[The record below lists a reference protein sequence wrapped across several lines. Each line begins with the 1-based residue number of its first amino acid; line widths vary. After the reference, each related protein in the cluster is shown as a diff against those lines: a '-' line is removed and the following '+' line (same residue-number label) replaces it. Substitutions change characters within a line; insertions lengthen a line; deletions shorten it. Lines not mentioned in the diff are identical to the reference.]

1 MNKHARPPAA
11 QPATYET
18 DVHQWAVEQAA
29 LLRAGRFDRLDLE
42 NIAEEIDSV
51 GRSEKRE
58 IESRLEV
65 LLVHLLKW
73 RFQPEKRKGGWQASI
88 RVQRKRLRIVLSENA
103 SLAQWPGQQL
113 GDVYSEAV
121 LAAVEETGLDF
132 ETFPEA
138 CPFTIDEIMDEAFPP
153 A

>member
-1 MNKHARPPAA
+1 MNKHTRPA
-11 QPATYET
+11 ATYES

-29 LLRAGRFDRLDLE
+29 HLRAGRFEALDLE

-65 LLVHLLKW
+65 LLMHLLKW
-73 RFQPEKRKGGWQASI
+73 QFQPEKRTKSWQRTISL
-88 RVQRKRLRIVLSENA
+88 QRLKLKEVIDENPSLHNWPDLKLSG
-103 SLAQWPGQQL
+103 S
-113 GDVYSEAV
+113 YEAAR
-121 LAAVEETGLDF
+121 LAAENETGLAF
-132 ETFPEA
+132 ENFPKT
-138 CPFTIDEIMDEAFPP
+138 CPFTIAQIMDETFP

>member
-1 MNKHARPPAA
+1 MNKHARPA
-11 QPATYET
+11 ATYES

-29 LLRAGRFDRLDLE
+29 HLRAGRLEALDLE

-65 LLVHLLKW
+65 LLMQLLKW
-73 RFQPEKRKGGWQASI
+73 QFQPEKRTKSWQ
-88 RVQRKRLRIVLSENA
+88 RTLKVQRRSLKAVILENP
-103 SLAQWPGQQL
+103 SLKNWPEL
-113 GDVYSEAV
+113 KLADSYDAAA
-121 LAAVEETGLDF
+121 LAAEKETGLAF
-132 ETFPEA
+132 ETFPET
-138 CPFTIDEIMDEAFPP
+138 CPFTIVQIMDETFP